1 MAGMGLS
8 GLKLALLGAGLAIA
22 GVGHAAAPATPPN
35 VGTQAAAPQ
44 VGARPPGS
52 AEAKPDGTVTP
63 PATAGAA
70 QPDAAAA
77 DPTLNADGTPRLLP
91 AENQGQPSPRVIG
104 LQEQVTPNGQEA
116 ARFHNHLLMPVLTAI
131 VLLVLALLIWV
142 VIRYR
147 AAAHPNPSRT
157 SHNTMIEI
165 LWTAVPV
172 LILAVFAVPSIRLL
186 AHQYKPAPE
195 NAVTLK
201 AIGNQWF
208 WTYEYPDNGGVS
220 VTANMLKERDQVAP
234 GQRYR
239 TDADGPRLLATD
251 NRIVLPVG
259 VPIRLI
265 TTANDVIHSWAIPS
279 FWIKLDA
286 IPGRLN
292 ETSFT
297 IEKPGVYFGQCSELC
312 GARHAYMPIAIDA
325 VPPAEFAAWIRAK
338 GGTMPGE
345 AQPSAAAP
353 AQPSSD
359 AADDTST
366 PAAGGDGP
374 TVNATAAATP
384 ITQGAT
390 GNPAGAGNA
399 DQ

>member
-1 MAGMGLS
+1 MGLS

-44 VGARPPGS
+44 VGAPPPGS

-220 VTANMLKERDQVAP
+220 VTANMLKERDQVAA